1 MISVKE
7 LVKESRLTGNYFA
20 PDAYLQGDLES
31 GLIEN
36 RGGGRLLAL
45 PESFLRAIYEGLE
58 EEVGAASEPVL
69 YKCGAWWGKTFY
81 RRFAEEVSKSLGR
94 PLADIDMIEF
104 LQCFKQCWKT
114 HGWGSIELDF
124 DFYQHGFIVA
134 QIRNS
139 AFAKS
144 SPTLDKPKCFVEAG
158 LLSSFF
164 TGLTGQKL
172 HCIQTTCESMGADCN
187 YFILGLPERVKRAE
201 AWLQEK
207 HDHATIMER
216 LCQSQMDRYLN
227 LE

>member
-20 PDAYLQGDLES
+20 PDAYIQGDLES

-45 PESFLRAIYEGLE
+45 PESFLRAIYEGLQ
-58 EEVGAASEPVL
+58 EEVGSAAEPVL
-69 YKCGAWWGKTFY
+69 YKCGTWWGKTFY

-94 PLADIDMIEF
+94 PMADIDMIEF

-114 HGWGSIELDF
+114 HGWGNIELDF

-134 QIRNS
+134 QITNS
-139 AFAKS
+139 AFAKA
-144 SPTLDKPKCFVEAG
+144 SPTIDKPKCFVEAG

-172 HCIQTTCESMGADCN
+172 HCIQTSCESMGAESN
-187 YFILGLPERVKRAE
+187 YFVLGLPERVKRAE

-207 HDHATIMER
+207 QDHATIMER

>member
-7 LVKESRLTGNYFA
+7 LVKESRLSGNYFA
-20 PDAYLQGDLES
+20 PGAYIQGDLES

-36 RGGGRLLAL
+36 RTGSRLLAL
-45 PESFLRAIYEGLE
+45 PESFLQAISEGLT
-58 EEVGAASEPVL
+58 EEVGAASEAVL

-81 RRFAEEVSKSLGR
+81 RRFAEEVSQHLGR

-104 LQCFKQCWKT
+104 LQCLKQCWKI
-114 HGWGSIELDF
+114 HGWGNIELDF
-124 DFYQHGFIVA
+124 EFYQHGFIVVKLW
-134 QIRNS
+134 NS

-144 SPTLDKPKCFVEAG
+144 GPSQDKPKCYVEAG

-172 HCIQTTCESMGADCN
+172 FCIQTTCESLGSDKN
-187 YFILGLPERVKRAE
+187 HFVLGLPDRVKRAE

-216 LCQSQMDRYLN
+216 LCQGQLEGYLN
-227 LE
+227 L